1 MAESRVVRCPE
12 CGWERWAGIGP
23 CSNPTCGALTAEG
36 KAEQNRPTGRKVE
49 DRIAA
54 AVQEAAL
61 AIALDL
67 ERMAHLVPV
76 FAAQQGFR
84 VASQRVCAMHS
95 IDHVL
100 MVARPVNVEV
110 ERAYAEGA
118 KARRVGDVMK
128 ATHKDFRIDWRT
140 GRLICPDCG
149 GDFGTSYDELVSV
162 IRPHVEKHRQEDE

>member
-1 MAESRVVRCPE
+1 MARSVD
-12 CGWERWAGIGP
+12 
-23 CSNPTCGALTAEG
+23 
-36 KAEQNRPTGRKVE
+36 

-61 AIALDL
+61 TIALDL

-110 ERAYAEGA
+110 EESIRAGTR
-118 KARRVGDVMK
+118 ARKVGDSIK
-128 ATHKDFRIDWRT
+128 STHKDFRID
-140 GRLICPDCG
+140 GDELVCPDCG
-149 GDFGTSYDELVSV
+149 DRFGMSYDELVSV
-162 IRPHVEKHRQEDE
+162 IRPHVDKHRENDER